1 MSHSPSLLLRI
12 RFAFVGSSHSTT
24 ALRGG
29 VIAATLGA
37 FASVGSGASDVAL
50 AFVLADPGLQAV
62 PYSAFTIERERRIIA
77 STEPIAACDRLS
89 FQRDNRDGVKRVV
102 LATGLSG
109 RNLVLDASAPELVIA
124 CPTANAPRPTLSA
137 AALRIL
143 RDVAS
148 PDRAVEHEQ
157 VTAQRHSGA
166 WARSASTRGG
176 ATDTVAA
183 ATAPANLNVPVLSAD
198 RAYLVAGKRALSLTW
213 IGGKP
218 PFSIALRRAGERAPL
233 FDQADIRGRHVQLP
247 VIDLQPGRHEILV
260 TDSTGNGFAENQLIV
275 VEADRLPAMPA
286 TLKTATVSSDERAL
300 LFAYYLEG
308 VDNGRWTFEA
318 LQRVATLSADFA
330 AAAAWLSGYGE
341 WSPAPVPR

>member
-1 MSHSPSLLLRI
+1 MSHSPSVPLRV
-12 RFAFVGSSHSTT
+12 RFAFVGSAHSTT
-24 ALRGG
+24 AFCGR

-37 FASVGSGASDVAL
+37 FASVGVGASDGAL
-50 AFVLADPGLQAV
+50 AFVLADPGLKAV

-109 RNLVLDASAPELVIA
+109 RNLVLDASAPDLVIA

-137 AALRIL
+137 AALRFM

-166 WARSASTRGG
+166 WARSASTRG
-176 ATDTVAA
+176 A
-183 ATAPANLNVPVLSAD
+183 ATAPATVDVPVLSAD
-198 RAYLVAGKRALSLTW
+198 RAYLVTGKRALSLTW

-218 PFSIALRRAGERAPL
+218 PFRVVLRRTGERAPL
-233 FDQADIRGRHVQLP
+233 FEQADIFDRRVQLRA
-247 VIDLQPGRHEILV
+247 IDLRPGRHEILV
-260 TDSTGNGFAENQLIV
+260 KDSTDNGFAEDQLIV
-275 VEADRLPAMPA
+275 VQANQLPAMPA
-286 TLKTATVSSDERAL
+286 ALKAATVSTDERAL

-308 VDNGRWTFEA
+308 VDNGRWSFEA
-318 LQRVATLSADFA
+318 LQRVAALPVDFA
-330 AAAAWLSGYGE
+330 AAAAWLAGYGE
-341 WSPAPVPR
+341 WSPAPAPR